1 MRCGSCKRC
10 ATAWW
15 CWTTAKRLRTPS
27 RRKRWRIRAT
37 SRPTSARERRRM
49 LEVRNI
55 ESGYGRTKVL
65 HGVSFS
71 VSDGALVAVLGGNGS
86 GKSTTLKRVAG
97 VVGRSAGEITLAGQR
112 IDQVPACRMA
122 SSGLVLVPQGKEVFA
137 AMSVEENILMGG
149 YHRRREKARLRD
161 DLQQVYALFPRLALR
176 RKALAGLLSGG
187 ERQMLAIC
195 RALLARPR
203 MLVVGEMG
211 EVIGGLRGRGI
222 SILLVE
228 QNVAMA
234 LELADELHILREG
247 RVAHSCVNGPGV
259 DLASLQEFYLG
270 KGTR

>member
-1 MRCGSCKRC
+1 
-10 ATAWW
+10 
-15 CWTTAKRLRTPS
+15 
-27 RRKRWRIRAT
+27 
-37 SRPTSARERRRM
+37 M

-65 HGVSFS
+65 HGVSLS
-71 VSDGALVAVLGGNGS
+71 VPDGALVAVLGGNGS
-86 GKSTTLKRVAG
+86 GKSTTLKTLAG
-97 VVGRSAGEITLAGQR
+97 LVRPSAGEITLAGQR

-161 DLQQVYALFPRLALR
+161 DLQEVYALFPRLALR

-187 ERQMLAIC
+187 ERQMLSIG
-195 RALLARPR
+195 RALLAKPR
-203 MLVVGEMG
+203 MLLLDEPSSALAPKVVGEIA
-211 EVIGGLRGRGI
+211 EVIRGLRGRGI
-222 SILLVE
+222 AILLVE